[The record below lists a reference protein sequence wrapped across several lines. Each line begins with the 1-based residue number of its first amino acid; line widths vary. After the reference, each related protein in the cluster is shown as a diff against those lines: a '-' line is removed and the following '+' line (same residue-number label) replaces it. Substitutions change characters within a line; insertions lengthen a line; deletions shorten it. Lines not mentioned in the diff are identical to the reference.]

1 MEMLLQNND
10 DLAQVL
16 NSLPVL
22 IFFTDPDGRILWK
35 NKIFR
40 KFFIGLNISG
50 GVNSIGDLF
59 PEDKEEFSRDIHKV
73 ASTGEPKYGIIRR
86 IDTAKAGAKTLKFS
100 IIPFNGSG
108 KKNLQIL
115 VFGTDIT
122 EQADMERL
130 KKDAYDR
137 IEKNIEQ
144 FAILGDHLRNPVTA
158 IVGLCDLLDDKT
170 IAQKIIGQAKE
181 IDRIITQID
190 QGWIESEKVRT
201 VIKKYYDVG
210 VSGTHE
216 LVARAIHEEY
226 IFQQK
231 KLGITPETNPSM
243 RPWHELSRHLQDAN
257 LKQADDAW
265 KKLQMIH
272 CAIGLAIKPDEPLFR
287 FLPQE
292 IEMLAEHEHQRW
304 MDEKIKMGWKYGPE
318 TNDKARIHN
327 CIVPWEVL
335 PDHEREKDR
344 DAVQVLP
351 QILAKVR
358 LKIIRF
364 EEKEPQD
371 YM

>member
-1 MEMLLQNND
+1 
-10 DLAQVL
+10 
-16 NSLPVL
+16 
-22 IFFTDPDGRILWK
+22 
-35 NKIFR
+35 
-40 KFFIGLNISG
+40 
-50 GVNSIGDLF
+50 
-59 PEDKEEFSRDIHKV
+59 
-73 ASTGEPKYGIIRR
+73 
-86 IDTAKAGAKTLKFS
+86 
-100 IIPFNGSG
+100 
-108 KKNLQIL
+108 
-115 VFGTDIT
+115 
-122 EQADMERL
+122 MERL

-210 VSGTHE
+210 VSGPTNSLPVRFMKNISFSRRSWE
-216 LVARAIHEEY
+216 SPRK
-226 IFQQK
+226 Q
-231 KLGITPETNPSM
+231 TPRCAPGTS
-243 RPWHELSRHLQDAN
+243 LSRHLQDAN

-304 MDEKIKMGWKYGPE
+304 MNEKVKMGWKCEPRPMIKQEFIIAYCSG
-318 TNDKARIHN
+318 K
-327 CIVPWEVL
+327 VL
-335 PDHEREKDR
+335 PDREREKDGMR
-344 DAVQVLP
+344 
-351 QILAKVR
+351 
-358 LKIIRF
+358 
-364 EEKEPQD
+364 
-371 YM
+371 